1 MVESKGSRL
10 VVSINDLRNQNRE
23 RAMALLDK
31 SFEEVSAFQRALKEF
46 VGSIDATYAKE
57 TEDFFI
63 GFEGSFGSKHV
74 TPRTLSA
81 SNLGNL
87 VCLEGI
93 VTKCSLVRPKVVKS
107 VHFCPATGKTSVI
120 VRSTM
125 SCFIDDWTALPP
137 DPRPKS
143 CRRLQTRCSD

>member
-1 MVESKGSRL
+1 MIENKGSRL

-23 RAMALLDK
+23 RAFALLDK

-74 TPRTLSA
+74 TPRTLNA

-93 VTKCSLVRPKVVKS
+93 ITKCSLVRPKVVKS
-107 VHFCPATGKTSVI
+107 VHFCPATGNY
-120 VRSTM
+120 
-125 SCFIDDWTALPP
+125 L
-137 DPRPKS
+137 
-143 CRRLQTRCSD
+143 

>member
-1 MVESKGSRL
+1 MIENKGSRL

-23 RAMALLDK
+23 RAFALLDK

-63 GFEGSFGSKHV
+63 GFEGSFGAKHV
-74 TPRTLSA
+74 TPRSLNA

-93 VTKCSLVRPKVVKS
+93 ITKCSLVRPKVCFLTKVSHPLCVYLSCTIK
-107 VHFCPATGKTSVI
+107 FCGKTYYKCAS
-120 VRSTM
+120 
-125 SCFIDDWTALPP
+125 
-137 DPRPKS
+137 
-143 CRRLQTRCSD
+143 